1 MEIGTEAYD
10 KWLSEYR
17 ANITRQC
24 ENTEILGLS
33 KRARH
38 DYTLELCRIRQI
50 NIESMVVRHKTIYYE
65 RLEAKKQLQKWK
77 AFEETSKLNEDIKRL
92 IKSYL

>member
-1 MEIGTEAYD
+1 MEIGTDSYD

-50 NIESMVVRHKTIYYE
+50 NIESMIVRHNILRTTGSKKTV
-65 RLEAKKQLQKWK
+65 AKVES
-77 AFEETSKLNEDIKRL
+77 FRRNIETKRGH
-92 IKSYL
+92 